1 MSSGELVIGVV
12 VAILATTA
20 ILAGIGFYMVVH
32 KSNRERDTEELS
44 KIALSGKYSATL
56 RPVVDSL
63 AEKKPNFT
71 ELQAWLNTQS
81 IDENVK
87 DKYLVEWQKSMNL
100 NIKTISDGD
109 LNGVTTYR
117 IELGPKDK
125 SLCKF
130 LHPDHFITRDQIN
143 RNAEIL
149 PPYYLGSDSVV
160 VPKLPWDNTDASG
173 GWKAIVPVDGKYEV
187 PDWRQ
192 VV

>member
-1 MSSGELVIGVV
+1 MSSGELVIGVI
-12 VAILATTA
+12 VAILVTTA

-56 RPVVDSL
+56 RPVADSL
-63 AEKKPNFT
+63 AEKKPNFA
-71 ELQAWLNTQS
+71 ELQAWLNTQGM
-81 IDENVK
+81 DENQQ
-87 DKYLVEWQKSMNL
+87 DKYLVEWQKTINQ

-109 LNGVTTYR
+109 LTGITTYR

-125 SLCKF
+125 KLCEF

-149 PPYYLGSDSVV
+149 PPYCLGSDSVV
-160 VPKLPWDNTDASG
+160 IPKLPWDNTDGSS
-173 GWKAIVPVDGKYEV
+173 GWKAVVPMDGKYEV